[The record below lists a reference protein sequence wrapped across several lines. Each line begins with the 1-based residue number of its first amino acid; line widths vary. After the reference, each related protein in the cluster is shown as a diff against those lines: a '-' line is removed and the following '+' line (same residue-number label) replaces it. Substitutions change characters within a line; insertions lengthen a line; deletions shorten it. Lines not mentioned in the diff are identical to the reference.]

1 MISRVL
7 MIIFALVFA
16 AGLALAAATNDPP
29 VQTEP
34 AASEPGQP
42 AQAAPA
48 APAAPAPVAAPA
60 PATPKKAPGAKARKA
75 AAAPNGKKR
84 PPSPEMAA
92 SKGKYNTGEDPEFAK
107 RCGWP
112 VNSPLRC
119 PVRSCP
125 ASASSP
131 ITATRYPSGWGR
143 WGSTPRTRCCGG

>member
-16 AGLALAAATNDPP
+16 VGLALAAATNDPP
-29 VQTEP
+29 VQTGP

-48 APAAPAPVAAPA
+48 APAPAAAPVPAA
-60 PATPKKAPGAKARKA
+60 PKKAHGAKARKT

-84 PPSPEMAA
+84 PPSPEMAT
-92 SKGKYNTGEDPEFAK
+92 SKGKYDTGEDPEFAK

-112 VNSPLRC
+112 VNGPAALPGRSSP
-119 PVRSCP
+119 V
-125 ASASSP
+125 SASSP
-131 ITATRYPSGWGR
+131 ITATPCPSAWAR
-143 WGSTPRTRCCGG
+143 WGIPQGRDAAAPEV